1 MLDATQMVCTYSAIH
16 IVLHATKVSV
26 ALFLCICRYFLSDK
40 YLGRQFVDFTNVC
53 CILLSNVPARL
64 VKSFCREKP
73 LILPHVGFL
82 CDLNVKVKAEN
93 KHCAAENEK
102 GLASSGS
109 LLYEQMGPYFLLF
122 SISQL
127 GDA

>member
-53 CILLSNVPARL
+53 CILLSNVPAR
-64 VKSFCREKP
+64 EKL
-73 LILPHVGFL
+73 LILPYVGFL
-82 CDLNVKVKAEN
+82 CDLTVKVKAEY
-93 KHCAAENEK
+93 KHCAAEN
-102 GLASSGS
+102 
-109 LLYEQMGPYFLLF
+109 LF
-122 SISQL
+122 VL
-127 GDA
+127 R